1 MKKSIFLLAVLIL
14 AIGPAWGQ
22 VSHYQDDRD
31 LFIGVDNAASI
42 RPNIMVLADNSGSMN
57 TAIYHP
63 AYNPKGEPY
72 YIVTPT
78 EGYFTDATGQKLN
91 LDETLLNFNLN
102 DSWNSTSN
110 LSSTISFNICRAQS
124 QVLPRWDLRA
134 RFNELYRAGDYS
146 RWEISKYGID
156 NQAGIAF
163 PVVGQVID
171 YDGWGTGIDD
181 QAIITSVSSKLGYWL
196 VTVSGY
202 NGPPSNGSYVYIN
215 YHIETSLN
223 NGLAE
228 FHPVGEAC
236 TGFDQTFSNVSLY
249 GSYDLAGTPHATTN
263 PTRYDRKYLYWLAF
277 YATEQ
282 QLAEVTYWATT
293 GKFPD
298 KSGTLVDFGF
308 TRIEVLR
315 RVLADVMRE
324 VHGDVNLGLSVF
336 NSEHGGYVR
345 ENMTNFNTLSALEL
359 MIQNNISYLSAE
371 TWTPLSEALAAVW
384 YYMIG
389 QNTSTIQPHTDKS
402 VAEDCP
408 LEDYCQK
415 QYVIL
420 MTDGESTKDKELT
433 GHDLYG
439 DTFYTGSYFA
449 THPVSEWGDEDN
461 GAHDPDPDTGVQPT
475 ELTKPDGTPYCP
487 DDTCWQ
493 PLNGG
498 TDILDDVAWYM
509 AKNDHFPDSIFDPC
523 YGLEGA
529 ALEECKINKKIEYG
543 DFLEKYQGMQAVETY
558 VIGFNMDNDLLMET
572 ATNGNGEYYV
582 ASSYDDLKKALTNAI
597 VSIQLRNMAF
607 AAFTAPKK
615 ITSTV
620 GEGFSFVGYFMPSL
634 VNTIWSGHLQSYKMT
649 DYWYADLD
657 GSGSLEES
665 NSTGANEFTS
675 RHDFET
681 ECATANPGLTCLRSV
696 VLASVP
702 EWDTQQK
709 LLTATRSL
717 FTHDGDTSLTTLIPF
732 TTANAATL
740 QPLLG
745 LPDDVAPDTTYL
757 TQAQTIISSVGGT
770 TLGDIFHSDIA
781 YIGPPMVGKKYI
793 KNLNPTDCDSTP
805 REEDPGCYE
814 KLLTDQANRDKV
826 IYVGTNDGILHQV
839 DATTDATHGGE
850 ERWGFIPDEVLPKLK
865 DIVIDENYTY
875 TVDGRLHA
883 DDIYYRNGADKS
895 WKTILVFGL
904 KDGGDAFYCLDV
916 TDADSDPVVLWKFKD
931 DDYSGRSWSKPF
943 VGKIRELQ
951 ADDTILD
958 RWVVVLAGGMA
969 FNNENTAATA
979 GKAVFVIDAS
989 TGKLI
994 WMLGYNS
1001 AGAADAAGTA
1011 QIDLKLDAAYTG
1023 DGVRYLTAKPEFCYP
1038 IPSAITPVDRD
1049 SDGFLD
1055 TIYFGNVAGHLF
1067 KADISSAD
1075 PDQWKAY
1082 QLYKKEGLHD
1092 VPQASTTI
1100 SSIAGDVLTLDS
1112 KAAGFDVHRNVFG
1125 LTSKAMGTI
1134 DAIDPVKDYIVTVT
1148 TISPSSFIAG
1158 ETLVIPSYD
1167 PIYLSPA
1174 VFYDQCFNLWV
1185 AFGSGDR
1192 TRSRTN
1198 PDTGKFIA
1206 LRDGSTTVSSITVQ
1220 KTDILLSDL
1229 VPITWTGNV
1238 VDPVNIK
1245 VENKWGWWFTFP
1257 MAANSEKLFDPEPI
1271 VLPDLN
1277 LVPHI
1282 YFNTYQPSTEETS
1295 SDCDAP
1301 KNGMMYYYDIT
1312 CNYCGDGTLSGISES
1327 GRIAGGGV
1335 FQGTDYIIY
1344 QGTGDVASIPPL
1356 QSIKPIKLIYT
1367 GSMLFMKEKKR

>member
-1 MKKSIFLLAVLIL
+1 MNKKKALLGLATLLLAVV
-14 AIGPAWGQ
+14 PAWGQ
-22 VSHYQDDRD
+22 AAHYQDDRD

-42 RPNIMVLADNSGSMN
+42 RPNIMILADNSGSMN

-63 AYNPKGEPY
+63 DFNPK
-72 YIVTPT
+72 
-78 EGYFTDATGQKLN
+78 TDYTHDASGLALN
-91 LDETLLNFNLN
+91 LEETLDEFYLN
-102 DSWNSTSN
+102 DSGTNTSS
-110 LSSTISFNICRAQS
+110 LASIITFNICRGQNTS
-124 QVLPRWDLRA
+124 IPRWDVRA

-156 NQAGIAF
+156 NPAGIAF

-171 YDGWGTGIDD
+171 YDGWGTGVDD
-181 QAIITSVSSKLGYWL
+181 KATITAVSSKLGYWL
-196 VTVSGY
+196 VTVTGY
-202 NGPPSNGSYVYIN
+202 NGPPTNGAYIYVN
-215 YHIETSLN
+215 YHLETSLN
-223 NGLAE
+223 NALAY
-228 FHPVGEAC
+228 FVPVGETC
-236 TGFDQTFSNVSLY
+236 TGFDQTFSNISLY
-249 GSYDLAGTPHATTN
+249 GSYDLAGTPYATDN
-263 PTRYDRKYLYWLAF
+263 PTRYDRNYLYWLAF
-277 YATEQ
+277 FANAQ
-282 QLAEVTYWATT
+282 QLNEVAYWATT

-298 KSGTLVDFGF
+298 SSGALVDFGY

-345 ENMTNFNTLSALEL
+345 ENLTNFNTLSALEL
-359 MIQNNISYLSAE
+359 MIQNNISNLSAE

-439 DTFYTGSYFA
+439 DTFYTESYFA
-449 THPVSEWGDEDN
+449 THPVSEWGDEDG

-475 ELTKPDGTPYCP
+475 SLTKPDGTPYCP
-487 DDTCWQ
+487 NYSCWQ
-493 PLNGG
+493 TWNSG
-498 TDILDDVAWYM
+498 TDLLDDVAWYM
-509 AKNDHFPDSIFDPC
+509 AKNDHFPDSLFDPC

-529 ALEECKINKKIEYG
+529 ELEACKVNKKIEYG
-543 DFLEKYQGMQAVETY
+543 VFLEKYQGMQSVETY
-558 VIGFNMDNDLLMET
+558 VIGFNMDNDLLVET
-572 ATNGNGEYYV
+572 AENGNGEYYV
-582 ASSYDDLKKALTNAI
+582 ATSYEDLKKALTNAI

-665 NSTGANEFTS
+665 NATGANEFTS
-675 RHDFET
+675 RFDFEAQ
-681 ECATANPGLTCLRSV
+681 CTANNPGLVCLRSI

-717 FTHDGDTSLTTLIPF
+717 FTHDSETSLSTLIPF

-745 LPDDVAPDTTYL
+745 LPADVAPDTTYL
-757 TQAQTIISSVGGT
+757 TQAQTIISAVGGT

-781 YIGPPMVGKKYI
+781 YVGPPLVGKKYI
-793 KNLNPTDCDSTP
+793 NDLNPDDCDTSPYDT
-805 REEDPGCYE
+805 DPGCFE
-814 KLLTDQANRDKV
+814 KLLKDQANRDKV
-826 IYVGTNDGILHQV
+826 VYVGTNDGILHQV
-839 DATTDATHGGE
+839 DATSDPTTGGQ
-850 ERWGFIPDEVLPKLK
+850 ERWGFIPDEVLPRLK
-865 DIVIDENYTY
+865 NIILNKQYTY

-883 DDIYYRNGADKS
+883 DDIYYRNGEDKA
-895 WKTILVFGL
+895 WKTILIFGL
-904 KDGGDAFYCLDV
+904 KDGGDSFYCLDV
-916 TDADSDPVVLWKFKD
+916 TNADSDPVVLWKFKD
-931 DDYSGRSWSKPF
+931 DDYSGRSWGKPY

-951 ADDTILD
+951 NDGTVLD
-958 RWVVVLAGGMA
+958 RWVVVLTGGMA
-969 FNNENTAATA
+969 FNNENTASTQ

-989 TGKLI
+989 TGQLV

-1001 AGAADAAGTA
+1001 AGAADNAGTVP
-1011 QIDLKLDAAYTG
+1011 IDLKLDATYSGA
-1023 DGVRYLTAKPEFCYP
+1023 GVRYLTAKPEFCYP
-1038 IPSAITPVDRD
+1038 IPSSITPVDRD

-1055 TIYFGNVAGHLF
+1055 TLYFGNVAGHLF

-1082 QLYKKEGLHD
+1082 QLYKKEGLHAA
-1092 VPQASTTI
+1092 PQALTTI
-1100 SSIAGDVLTLDS
+1100 TSIAGNVLTLDS
-1112 KAAGFDVHRNVFG
+1112 KASGFDVHRNVFG
-1125 LTSKAMGTI
+1125 LTSKAMATI
-1134 DAIDPVKDYIVTVT
+1134 DAVDSVKSNIITVGT
-1148 TISPSSFIAG
+1148 VSPTSFIAG
-1158 ETLVIPSYD
+1158 ETLVVPSYD
-1167 PIYLSPA
+1167 PLYLSPA
-1174 VFYDQCFNLWV
+1174 VFYDKGSNLWV

-1198 PDTGKFIA
+1198 PDSGKFLA
-1206 LRDGSTTVSSITVQ
+1206 LRDGSTTVSGATAQ

-1229 VPITWTGNV
+1229 VPITWTGLTM
-1238 VDPVNIK
+1238 DPTDIK
-1245 VENKWGWWFTFP
+1245 VDGKWGWWFTFP
-1257 MAANSEKLFDPEPI
+1257 MSYNGEKLFDPDPI
-1271 VLPDLN
+1271 VLPDMN

-1282 YFNTYQPSTEETS
+1282 YFNTYQPSTEAS
-1295 SDCDAP
+1295 SSECDAP
-1301 KNGMMYYYDIT
+1301 KNGIMYYYDLT
-1312 CNYCGDGTLSGISES
+1312 CDYSGSGMLSGYYES

-1335 FQGTDYIIY
+1335 FQGSDYIIY
-1344 QGTGDVASIPPL
+1344 QGQGEVASIPPL
-1356 QSIKPIKLIYT
+1356 QDVKPIKLIYT